1 MRYKTVTETPDAGRQ
16 MSAPLRV
23 ACFIQVSL
31 AAAVRVTVRLRA
43 LGMPAPV
50 KRLTALC
57 VLLLA
62 LIPLSPAVAQNLD
75 ARVQR
80 LERILDNAALI
91 EIVQTMDSLQT
102 EVRRLRGELEQ
113 KTFELESMRERQRKL
128 YLDTD
133 GRLQALEEG
142 GVSDLDSL
150 DSLDLD
156 DLDDTDFG
164 STGPDTGVIR
174 PPARPAPTSPNR
186 AEERQEKLDYQDAY
200 DLLILGRNSEAI
212 RQFEQFLGKYPRGT
226 YSDNAHYWLGEAN
239 YVERRFNEAIDRFN
253 IVIFQ
258 FPGSR
263 KVPDARLR
271 KGFSLFELQRY
282 AEAREELTAVEREYR
297 GRSIAALARRRIEQ
311 MNNAGL

>member
-1 MRYKTVTETPDAGRQ
+1 MQQITSGAVPGFAVDSTARQLQRVNRAIFTGVSLPGGAAVCIALVILFSLMPVT
-16 MSAPLRV
+16 
-23 ACFIQVSL
+23 QVS
-31 AAAVRVTVRLRA
+31 
-43 LGMPAPV
+43 
-50 KRLTALC
+50 
-57 VLLLA
+57 
-62 LIPLSPAVAQNLD
+62 AQNLE

-113 KTFELESMRERQRKL
+113 KSFELDSMRERQRKL

-133 GRLQALEEG
+133 GRLQVLEEG
-142 GVSDLDSL
+142 GVNNLDSL
-150 DSLDLD
+150 DDLD
-156 DLDDTDFG
+156 SFAGLDTNIE
-164 STGPDTGVIR
+164 T
-174 PPARPAPTSPNR
+174 PARPVSPPAISSSNR
-186 AEERQEKLDYQDAY
+186 AGEQQEKLDYQDAY

-212 RQFEQFLGKYPRGT
+212 QEFEQFLQEYPNGI

-239 YVERRFNEAIDRFN
+239 YVERRFDEAIDRFN
-253 IVIFQ
+253 VVIFQ

-263 KVPDARLR
+263 KVADARLR
-271 KGFSLFELQRY
+271 KGFSLFELRRY
-282 AEAREELTAVEREYR
+282 PAAREELLAVEREYR

>member
-1 MRYKTVTETPDAGRQ
+1 MQQMTVGSTPNKNIK
-16 MSAPLRV
+16 V
-23 ACFIQVSL
+23 
-31 AAAVRVTVRLRA
+31 AVRVPAKFIVAAMVMLP
-43 LGMPAPV
+43 LWLMPLA
-50 KRLTALC
+50 TAT
-57 VLLLA
+57 
-62 LIPLSPAVAQNLD
+62 AQNLD

-91 EIVQTMDSLQT
+91 EIVQTMDALQT

-113 KTFELESMRERQRKL
+113 KSFELESMRERQRKL

-142 GVSDLDSL
+142 GVSSL
-150 DSLDLD
+150 DSLD
-156 DLDDTDFG
+156 DLDDIDL
-164 STGPDTGVIR
+164 D
-174 PPARPAPTSPNR
+174 APLTVPTPTPQSNTQSNTQSSIAADNR
-186 AEERQEKLDYQDAY
+186 ANERQEKLDYQDAY
-200 DLLILGRNSEAI
+200 DLLILGRNNEAI
-212 RQFEQFLGKYPRGT
+212 QQFEQFLGQYPRGI

-253 IVIFQ
+253 VVIFQ

-282 AEAREELTAVEREYR
+282 DEARAELGSVEREYR

>member
-1 MRYKTVTETPDAGRQ
+1 MHLSSQVVIVKANLQRRDTTC
-16 MSAPLRV
+16 APAKAIV
-23 ACFIQVSL
+23 AFSVML
-31 AAAVRVTVRLRA
+31 VLW
-43 LGMPAPV
+43 LFPAMQ
-50 KRLTALC
+50 A
-57 VLLLA
+57 
-62 LIPLSPAVAQNLD
+62 SAQNLD

-91 EIVQTMDSLQT
+91 EIVQTMDALQT

-113 KTFELESMRERQRKL
+113 KSFELESMRERQRKL

-142 GVSDLDSL
+142 NVSSLDSL

-156 DLDDTDFG
+156 DLDDTNLTT
-164 STGPDTGVIR
+164 SAPIQTTQPDV
-174 PPARPAPTSPNR
+174 ATSNN
-186 AEERQEKLDYQDAY
+186 ADERQEKLDYQDAY
-200 DLLILGRNSEAI
+200 DLLILGRNNEAI
-212 RQFEQFLGKYPRGT
+212 QQFEQFLAQYPRGI

-239 YVERRFNEAIDRFN
+239 YVERRFDDAIDRFN
-253 IVIFQ
+253 VVIFQ

-271 KGFSLFELQRY
+271 KGFSLFELQRFT
-282 AEAREELTAVEREYR
+282 ESREELAAVEREYR
-297 GRSIAALARRRIEQ
+297 GRSIAALARRRLEQ

>member
-1 MRYKTVTETPDAGRQ
+1 MQQQMQGTVPKRCGTMDNDYQSVGSACVSGRGVLRTPVR
-16 MSAPLRV
+16 
-23 ACFIQVSL
+23 FIT
-31 AAAVRVTVRLRA
+31 AAAV
-43 LGMPAPV
+43 
-50 KRLTALC
+50 
-57 VLLLA
+57 VLW
-62 LIPLSPAVAQNLD
+62 LIPFSHVSAQNLD

-80 LERILDNAALI
+80 LERILDNSALI
-91 EIVQTMDSLQT
+91 EIVQTMDALQT

-113 KTFELESMRERQRKL
+113 KSFELESMRERQRKL

-142 GVSDLDSL
+142 GGSNLDSL
-150 DSLDLD
+150 ESLDLD
-156 DLDDTDFG
+156 DLDDTG
-164 STGPDTGVIR
+164 LTTNAPLQTTPQQGVE
-174 PPARPAPTSPNR
+174 ADSR
-186 AEERQEKLDYQDAY
+186 ADERQEKLDYQDAY
-200 DLLILGRNSEAI
+200 DLLILGRNNEAI
-212 RQFEQFLGKYPRGT
+212 RQFEQFLGQYPRGI

-239 YVERRFNEAIDRFN
+239 YVERRFDEAIDRFN
-253 IVIFQ
+253 VVIFQ

-282 AEAREELTAVEREYR
+282 AEARAELEAVEREYR